1 MKYYLAVLKN
11 YAGFT
16 GRARRSEYWY
26 FVLFNMIF
34 AFVAMGLD
42 NLLGITFKI
51 NGPYGTQ
58 SLQYGYIYVL
68 YGLAVFI
75 PGLAVAVRR
84 LHDIG
89 KSGWFLLVALIPI
102 AGWIWILVLLFTD
115 SNNGPNR
122 FGPNPKGIGNYDEID
137 EIGNYLAK

>member
-51 NGPYGTQ
+51 NGAYGAQ

-68 YGLAVFI
+68 YALVMFI

-89 KSGWFLLVALIPI
+89 KSGWFLLIALIPI

>member
-16 GRARRSEYWY
+16 GRIRRSEYWY

-51 NGPYGTQ
+51 NGLYGAQSLPYGYMY
-58 SLQYGYIYVL
+58 LFYA
-68 YGLAVFI
+68 LAMFI
-75 PGLAVAVRR
+75 PGLAVVVRR
-84 LHDIG
+84 LHDVG
-89 KSGWFLLVALIPI
+89 KSGWFLLIALIPI
-102 AGWIWILVLLFTD
+102 AGWIWIPVLLFTD